1 MVSSNNKL
9 KHKNSKEA
17 FCKSLFTH
25 LKISGNVFSFT
36 GKLLGFNLS
45 LPKKIAIFSFVTFV
59 LLICCFVFNR
69 FVSWQ
74 QENLALAGV
83 GFQRVDSYIPFSQ
96 ESYLQYEKAFKVAL
110 PRNGKGKVII
120 TKTVARNNQIDAFRH
135 AYVSGVFAMKYGNT
149 VAKILGN
156 SKEIYDDI
164 FYNQSKQEKAMD
176 YWNNAIGRRYGVMVK
191 SRGNLAKILK
201 ESIIK
206 RELVVETDDYRC
218 YIVNQH

>member
-1 MVSSNNKL
+1 MVNSNNKL

-17 FCKSLFTH
+17 FYKSLFTH

-36 GKLLGFNLS
+36 RKLLGFNLS
-45 LPKKIAIFSFVTFV
+45 LPKKIAIFSFATFV
-59 LLICCFVFNR
+59 FLICYFAFNR

-96 ESYLQYEKAFKVAL
+96 ESYLQYEKVFKVAL
-110 PRNGKGKVII
+110 PRGSKGKVII

-156 SKEIYDDI
+156 LKESYDDI

-176 YWNNAIGRRYGVMVK
+176 YWNNAIGRRYGIMVK

-201 ESIIK
+201 ESIAK
-206 RELVVETDDYRC
+206 RELVVEIDDYRC